1 MSISNSIKKVL
12 AYIIPSIII
21 IAFLVVLASGGYIK
35 TNTESGKQIPKSIDK
50 IETLIQNEAWE
61 EAVAEKERLLNHWNT
76 LTPLIQISTTEET
89 IKDFSRGLN
98 NLEGYLKGKEQGL
111 SLAEIA
117 MLRFSWDSLEN

>member
-21 IAFLVVLASGGYIK
+21 IAFLVVLASGGYLK
-35 TNTESGKQIPKSIDK
+35 ANTESGKQIPKLIDK

-61 EAVAEKERLLNHWNT
+61 EALGEKERLQNHWNT

-89 IKDFSRGLN
+89 IKDFSRALN
-98 NLEGYLKGKEQGL
+98 NLDGYLKGKEQGM